1 MISSNKNAPPAEH
14 NEKLWNPAY
23 ILMLVLGLF
32 TSAASQM
39 VTPNLPEYIIDMGAS
54 LTLSSTITSLMSLVA
69 MVLRPVS
76 GAANDILSRKNLMLF
91 STGLTA
97 ACLVGYSIAP
107 TLPIIV
113 AIRILHGVA
122 FSVQGVSNMAF
133 ATSFIPKSR
142 LGEGLGYLALSN
154 MISQMLGPSIGI
166 FLSDTLGTQ
175 YMFWAAAII
184 TLCSMFIVLRVP
196 YKYEKS
202 EISGKARLKQ
212 IKLSNLIAKELL
224 FYAFL
229 IGMFSCG
236 NALVSTFLKLMADER
251 GVANIGLYFTV
262 NSLFM
267 VFVRPMAG
275 KLTDRKGL
283 AFILIPAYI
292 IEAIAMAFIG
302 SLLASVW
309 PVKLGTLYTS
319 ISNGTIRTIAQGFVG
334 ILMFGLIYLASECI
348 TIARRVL
355 LDCIVATH
363 ESEIREKSIGK
374 LLKMPVSYYSGC
386 LSGEKTA
393 QLNQGVAGLSQLI
406 KILCNDI
413 FATILT
419 AVCTLIQVMLNA
431 PVIMAVIILTYLAV
445 TLLIGISTMFIKQH
459 SIIDVVCG
467 WALSAGIAAAGDRLI
482 WPGLVAVRK
491 RDGFLEAAKTAGSG
505 RRAAGDQI

>member
-166 FLSDTLGTQ
+166 FLSDKFGTQ

-302 SLLASVW
+302 AAGTIWLFLLAAACRAIGQGSGAPAIQASSIKKIGIERSGVAISTCYIGQDLMHVLG
-309 PVKLGTLYTS
+309 PIIGAAVVERTSYSTLFYGYAVVVLLVDLSYILYRKLG
-319 ISNGTIRTIAQGFVG
+319 F
-334 ILMFGLIYLASECI
+334 
-348 TIARRVL
+348 
-355 LDCIVATH
+355 
-363 ESEIREKSIGK
+363 EKE
-374 LLKMPVSYYSGC
+374 PAA
-386 LSGEKTA
+386 ETA
-393 QLNQGVAGLSQLI
+393 
-406 KILCNDI
+406 
-413 FATILT
+413 
-419 AVCTLIQVMLNA
+419 
-431 PVIMAVIILTYLAV
+431 
-445 TLLIGISTMFIKQH
+445 
-459 SIIDVVCG
+459 
-467 WALSAGIAAAGDRLI
+467 
-482 WPGLVAVRK
+482 
-491 RDGFLEAAKTAGSG
+491 EAE
-505 RRAAGDQI
+505 